1 MSSSSNS
8 CRCAGRKK
16 SGTAATGAAWGHKT
30 GEKMSLA
37 ITDAYLARGRW
48 LVWRDVSNNQ
58 GNENGAEAWTE
69 RAYGQSD
76 QIGQFRNGLG
86 DHFCYKK

>member
-1 MSSSSNS
+1 
-8 CRCAGRKK
+8 
-16 SGTAATGAAWGHKT
+16 
-30 GEKMSLA
+30 MSLA

-76 QIGQFRNGLG
+76 QIGQF
-86 DHFCYKK
+86 

>member
-1 MSSSSNS
+1 
-8 CRCAGRKK
+8 
-16 SGTAATGAAWGHKT
+16 
-30 GEKMSLA
+30 MSLA

-48 LVWRDVSNNQ
+48 LVWKDVSNNQ